1 MQWKPHSSP
10 GENHSCQLPVFSSG
24 CILCAHGYGC
34 APVHTDEHIFELLFF
49 FFFLKANKDMFD
61 AVLCSPMVILGS
73 SLLRHPELPC
83 FFHSSTLCLYQNGC
97 VISFL
102 WRNTEV
108 VSPLSCFLFHFYG
121 MNGNKVE
128 PWSPHTRE
136 FPISTSIPGPL
147 FASWWMNPVLLMPV
161 VRSPENRRWLPQ
173 CEVLQPPPRW
183 RSSTSTGKE
192 KQLLRRLICETGSWS
207 MRRLHH
213 GLPDYIKCQQHFNTF

>member
-1 MQWKPHSSP
+1 MKAPQLSWRKPF
-10 GENHSCQLPVFSSG
+10 LPASHVFFWMYSMHTQIRM
-24 CILCAHGYGC
+24 CTCAYGWTHFW
-34 APVHTDEHIFELLFF
+34 AVV

-73 SLLRHPELPC
+73 SLLRHTELPC

-173 CEVLQPPPRW
+173 CEVLQRPPRW

>member
-1 MQWKPHSSP
+1 MPRGFKIKNIENICNESP
-10 GENHSCQLPVFSSG
+10 TALLEKTILASFPCFLLDVFY
-24 CILCAHGYGC
+24 A
-34 APVHTDEHIFELLFF
+34 HTDTDVHLCIRMNTFLSCCFF
-49 FFFLKANKDMFD
+49 VFFLKANKDLFD

-73 SLLRHPELPC
+73 SLLRHTELPC

-147 FASWWMNPVLLMPV
+147 FAS
-161 VRSPENRRWLPQ
+161 
-173 CEVLQPPPRW
+173 
-183 RSSTSTGKE
+183 
-192 KQLLRRLICETGSWS
+192 
-207 MRRLHH
+207 
-213 GLPDYIKCQQHFNTF
+213 